1 MSRFF
6 AVLHAKSYQNRLI
19 FHGVIFKKI

>member
-19 FHGVIFKKI
+19 FHGVIF